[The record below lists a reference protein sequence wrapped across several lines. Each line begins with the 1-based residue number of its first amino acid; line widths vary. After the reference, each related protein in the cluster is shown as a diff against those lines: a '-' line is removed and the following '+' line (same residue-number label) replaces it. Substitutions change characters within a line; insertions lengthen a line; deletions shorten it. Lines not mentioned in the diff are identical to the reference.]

1 MHSFSSCIQ
10 QATHL
15 LQTARLQ
22 PGKLCR
28 DTRKEKL
35 PSLQQKLLEL
45 YLSECNFNLRN
56 RNLLSG
62 SNLLLKLVA
71 KEKLNCLVLN
81 LYPGN
86 EGYSLMLRSRTGVE
100 TETIRLPYEEHEL
113 LQYIDN
119 EELPPILVDLLER
132 SQAPVFYSGCIIVEV
147 RDYRRSSPSLGNYD
161 YQYILLKPTTQSV
174 ICDIGLIASDGQSW
188 SMEDKLYLEAALV
201 LATAE
206 PLCLEPSVSVAV
218 ISNWLQH
225 RKGRLSTNTLQRM
238 ARRHSQ
244 AALNRRKKLEQ
255 LSAPVHLKMH
265 DFISQYRKRV
275 PHRSRNLSPAK
286 QLESWKPRKIALT
299 VPQKIGVEKYA
310 TVKERPE
317 LTSDNTPM
325 VVQEY
330 IMETEKGSGKMT
342 HVTILQRPTDQQYFG
357 KLYVDR
363 DGQKNGTS
371 CEFNLGSQVNVNRYL
386 NQFREIFTEEGRKA
400 VKITH
405 LVPGR
410 PPVVNHTHGTP
421 GGAAEAATKESSESL
436 SSVASSTASAA
447 ALDTFPS
454 AITEQRRS
462 SCSSTGATHAAVAP
476 SEESPRSSTPAV
488 NCSPPPAAAVPSSQ
502 ASLSH
507 ISLGPSQLGTV
518 TPHVGALPEPIASP
532 PVTIS
537 SLGIAQ
543 NVGLHNLV
551 SLTGVSL
558 SSGLPVPIS
567 LTMVPVTQPNVLV
580 GTAAAAST
588 IPLQGQI
595 SEQTINGT
603 TVTTAASTN
612 VTTLTSP
619 AVIVSSGMVNPAS
632 NVLTTAAG
640 MLSVP
645 LTALGPQ
652 ALAAQLVAS
661 GLKAGPHVTNA
672 APLSL
677 LQVSGAQQSVPLLG
691 ALPRPVP
698 HSPTVTPAG
707 AATAIHPQL
716 QMALQKQIQQQMQQA
731 GSSSSSQPRPRNRKK
746 SSSGKP

>member
-1 MHSFSSCIQ
+1 MLENTRNMNPTNPCFQHAGQLIQ
-10 QATHL
+10 M
-15 LQTARLQ
+15 ARQQ

-28 DTRKEKL
+28 DPKKERL

-45 YLSECNFNLRN
+45 YLSESNFNLRN
-56 RNLLSG
+56 RSLLSG
-62 SNLLLKLVA
+62 SNLLQKLVA

-86 EGYSLMLRSRTGVE
+86 EGYSLMLKSRTGIE
-100 TETIRLPYEEHEL
+100 TETIRLPYEESEL

-132 SQAPVFYSGCIIVEV
+132 SQAPVFYSGSIIVEV

-161 YQYILLKPTTQSV
+161 AHYVLLKPTTQSV
-174 ICDIGLIASDGQSW
+174 ICDVGLIASDGQSW
-188 SMEDKLYLEAALV
+188 SMEDKLYLEATV
-201 LATAE
+201 VMATAE

-218 ISNWLQH
+218 VSNWLQH
-225 RKGRLSTNTLQRM
+225 RKGRLCTNNLQRM

-244 AALNRRKKLEQ
+244 VALNRRRKLEHFP
-255 LSAPVHLKMH
+255 APPHLKAH
-265 DFISQYRKRV
+265 EFITQYRKRA
-275 PHRSRNLSPAK
+275 PRRSPNLSPSK
-286 QLESWKPRKIALT
+286 QLESWKPKKTPLA
-299 VPQKIGVEKYA
+299 VPQKIEVEKFA
-310 TVKERPE
+310 TVKEKPE
-317 LTSDNTPM
+317 LTSDNTPV

-410 PPVVNHTHGTP
+410 PPVVNHTHGARNTTEV
-421 GGAAEAATKESSESL
+421 ASTKEIAESISSSASTTSTMSDS
-436 SSVASSTASAA
+436 SSVCLVDQRGKPTTLASGLQVPAAS
-447 ALDTFPS
+447 
-454 AITEQRRS
+454 
-462 SCSSTGATHAAVAP
+462 
-476 SEESPRSSTPAV
+476 SEESCGVSRPTTV
-488 NCSPPPAAAVPSSQ
+488 ECSPPPTNQAPLSH
-502 ASLSH
+502 ASLA
-507 ISLGPSQLGTV
+507 PSTV
-518 TPHVGALPEPIASP
+518 NPHVTALPEPTP
-532 PVTIS
+532 PVGLS
-537 SLGIAQ
+537 GLGITQ

-551 SLTGVSL
+551 SLTRVNL

-567 LTMVPVTQPNVLV
+567 LTMVPVTQSSMLV
-580 GTAAAAST
+580 GTAAASPM
-588 IPLQGQI
+588 PLQGQI
-595 SEQTINGT
+595 SEQAVSGA
-603 TVTTAASTN
+603 VTTATSTN
-612 VTTLTSP
+612 VATLGSP
-619 AVIVSSGMVNPAS
+619 QVIVSSGMVNPAT

-661 GLKAGPHVTNA
+661 GLKGTTHNVSSAT
-672 APLSL
+672 PLSL
-677 LQVSGAQQSVPLLG
+677 LQVSGPQQSMPLIS
-691 ALPRPVP
+691 ALPRPVTHTP
-698 HSPTVTPAG
+698 TISPAVAG
-707 AATAIHPQL
+707 TATTIHPQHL

-731 GSSSSSQPRPRNRKK
+731 QNTSSAQRRPRNRKK
-746 SSSGKP
+746 SSMKPQ